1 MTQLPGFNEGPINT
15 FSWREEDVAT
25 AIAYARRLR
34 SPIKRF
40 AYELRVDLRLASLS
54 RQMIYKWENEEARVP
69 ASVLIA
75 AARLCGLS
83 VDELLRLSRL
93 KMERETGFE
102 PAT

>member
-1 MTQLPGFNEGPINT
+1 MTHVPGFNQAPINNV
-15 FSWREEDVAT
+15 SRREEDVAT

-75 AARLCGLS
+75 AARLCSLS
-83 VDELLRLSRL
+83 VDDLLRISRS
-93 KMERETGFE
+93 KMERHGR
-102 PAT
+102 